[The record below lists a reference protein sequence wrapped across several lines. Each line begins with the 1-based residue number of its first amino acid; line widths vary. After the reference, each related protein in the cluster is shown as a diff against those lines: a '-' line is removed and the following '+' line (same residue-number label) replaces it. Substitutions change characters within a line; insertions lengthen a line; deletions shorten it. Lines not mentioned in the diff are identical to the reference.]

1 MCGVGSNLDS
11 DDVGG
16 VSGTSKYRSAG
27 GEDGSSSE
35 PLMVIK
41 TESDGGG
48 GGDNSS
54 PSASSRLVVNHNQ
67 IKMTSDAG
75 SGEDGPP
82 DDLMADV
89 DDVAGLAD
97 ADGPENEMLMV
108 K

>member
-16 VSGTSKYRSAG
+16 VSGTNQYRIAG
-27 GEDGSSSE
+27 GEDGSGE

-48 GGDNSS
+48 GDNSS
-54 PSASSRLVVNHNQ
+54 PSASSRIVVDHNQ

-89 DDVAGLAD
+89 DDVTGLAD
-97 ADGPENEMLMV
+97 ADGSENEMLMA

>member
-16 VSGTSKYRSAG
+16 VSGTGQYRSTG
-27 GEDGSSSE
+27 GEDGSSE

-48 GGDNSS
+48 GDNSS
-54 PSASSRLVVNHNQ
+54 PSATSRLVVNHNQ
-67 IKMTSDAG
+67 IKMTSDSG

-97 ADGPENEMLMV
+97 ADGSENEMLMV